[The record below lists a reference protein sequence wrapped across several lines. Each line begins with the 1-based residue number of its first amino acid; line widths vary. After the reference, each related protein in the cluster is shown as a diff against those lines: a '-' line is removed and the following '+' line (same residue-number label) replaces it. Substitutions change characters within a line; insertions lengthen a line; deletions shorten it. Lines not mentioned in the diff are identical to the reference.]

1 MGSEMCI
8 RDRSWSLHVWCDG
21 KCFFFARVQS
31 DHHQPACR
39 IVNPSQCGSSEPFM
53 RATRQELRSHSMR
66 LRCNGWGYIWGNFNI
81 SRVPREIYKDEARPK
96 ATPSCAYGEHGFLA
110 LSLFEIVRPS
120 FNFCRIP
127 SVLCYLHDD
136 RMA

>member
-1 MGSEMCI
+1 MFGAMVNI
-8 RDRSWSLHVWCDG
+8 
-21 KCFFFARVQS
+21 FFFARVQS

-39 IVNPSQCGSSEPFM
+39 VVNPSQCGSSEPFM
-53 RATRQELRSHSMR
+53 KAIRQELRSHSMR
-66 LRCNGWGYIWGNFNI
+66 LRFNGWGYIWGIYNI
-81 SRVPREIYKDEARPK
+81 SRVPREIYEEEASAEGNAFVRLWR
-96 ATPSCAYGEHGFLA
+96 AWLLGAVTLRDRARLQNVFLQA
-110 LSLFEIVRPS
+110 RPS